1 MSKIKN
7 RNGKHLKT
15 TLPWIKYFWS
25 WIKVKQ
31 KSLAYL
37 SDHICTELQGLIC
50 IIYMEKVPRNQFGT
64 KYLHYVFSLVW
75 VIKSI

>member
-1 MSKIKN
+1 MKNWNGEYLENNFTLDKIF
-7 RNGKHLKT
+7 LE
-15 TLPWIKYFWS
+15 LDQSEP
-25 WIKVKQ
+25 

-50 IIYMEKVPRNQFGT
+50 VIYMEKVPRDQFGA
-64 KYLHYVFSLVW
+64 KDLHYVSSLVR